1 MAIPVKWFPTLI
13 KRTKSKQAQ
22 TEVEWRPGLRPLDIF
37 TAEGFGEAD
46 AEVVMVIINDE
57 QAEMD
62 TELRASDR
70 LEFLVSIQGG

>member
-1 MAIPVKWFPTLI
+1 MRLDGTFIGIEVGDAAAADAAIAAKLAEVCPV
-13 KRTKSKQAQ
+13 
-22 TEVEWRPGLRPLDIF
+22 DIF
-37 TAEGFGEAD
+37 TVEGFGEAD